1 MTNTLKILS
10 GFIVDIDK
18 HLKYIW
24 KHERLQKADTILK
37 RNKVGGPD
45 FKMLCKAVMIE
56 AV

>member
-1 MTNTLKILS
+1 MKILS

-56 AV
+56 TV